1 MEIRQL
7 TTFQKVAEL
16 ESFSKAGHELGYSQS
31 TVTVQIKALETELGT
46 LLFDRFGKNVK
57 ITPDGQLLL
66 KYVENIMNEINSLKN
81 TLGNESARTH
91 TLHIG
96 TLDSLCM
103 FTLTEILK
111 LLRDHHPEYQ
121 IKITRGSPS
130 ELTEMMEKNE
140 VDIIYI
146 LDALYYN
153 VHWKRVIEKKEPCV
167 FVCGPQ
173 NPILKKDDIELSELV
188 KEPFFLTEA
197 DDNYQFALAQYLAFQ
212 NLSIDPVLEVGSTEV
227 ISKMIHETGGC
238 SFLPYFA
245 IKEHLESN
253 YLSQIPIKNF
263 HIDMFHQVIY
273 MENKWVTS
281 EMLEFIRI
289 AKATLL

>member
-7 TTFQKVAEL
+7 VTFQKVAEL
-16 ESFSKAGHELGYSQS
+16 GSFSKAGQELGYSQS

-57 ITPDGQLLL
+57 ITSDGTLLL
-66 KYVENIMNEINSLKN
+66 KYVDNIMNQITSLKS
-81 TLGNESARTH
+81 TLGNESERVH

-111 LLRDHHPEYQ
+111 VLREHHPEYH

-130 ELTEMMEKNE
+130 ELTEMMDKNE
-140 VDIIYI
+140 LDIIYI

-153 VHWKRVIEKKEPCV
+153 VHWKRVVEKKEPCV
-167 FVCGPQ
+167 FVCGPK
-173 NPILKKDDIELSELV
+173 NPILKKDDITLEELV
-188 KEPFFLTEA
+188 REPFYLTEA
-197 DDNYQFALAQYLAFQ
+197 ADNYQFALAQYLAFH

-227 ISKMIHETGGC
+227 ICKMIHETGGC

-245 IKEHLESN
+245 IKDHLEDN
-253 YLSQIPIKNF
+253 YLAPIHVKNF
-263 HIDMFHQVIY
+263 HIDMYHQVMY
-273 MENKWVTS
+273 QENKWVS
-281 EMLEFIRI
+281 GEMLEFIRI